1 MKQVTTLLGTIQTR
15 TTAGNPRSNGLVE
28 NHNRTLKDMLAQYV
42 NAYQCDWDKYLPLCA
57 YQYNTTVNSQTGFTP
72 FSMLYGR
79 EARQLCDQWIHTY
92 AERFK
97 TNENLQITPFKY
109 ISKLIQ
115 VLSHTWT
122 LAGNRKP
129 SEVARFNKVPTQKLP
144 FIEYEIG
151 EKFFRSVQ
159 PEAKYRHFTQT
170 GITTKSRENNEKIDD
185 DDRGKKGKT
194 GERLISKNFQIKWA
208 GPHTVTKKFSPVLY
222 ETIINGKPERIHAIN
237 MQKDPMINA
246 LAPFL
251 RKQNSPITQLRP
263 SRTHEYYLDSTDK
276 LDEIL
281 EEHPKEVR
289 EIEENDLDYEEPKYW
304 LEINQPDKP
313 DTPIT
318 GTEN

>member
-1 MKQVTTLLGTIQTR
+1 MKQVCILLGINRTN

-42 NAYQCDWDKYLPLCA
+42 NAYQSDWDKYLPLCA

-72 FSMLYGR
+72 FSMIYGR

-97 TNENLQITPFKY
+97 TNETLNITPFKY

-129 SEVARFNKVPTQKLP
+129 SEVARFNKVPTNKLP
-144 FIEYEIG
+144 FIEYEVG
-151 EKFFRSVQ
+151 DKFFRSVQ
-159 PEAKYRHFTQT
+159 PSANFRHFTQT
-170 GITTKSRENNEKIDD
+170 GISTKSRENNDELDD

-194 GERLISKNFQIKWA
+194 GEKRISKNFQFKWS
-208 GPHTVTKKFSPVLY
+208 GPHTITKKFSPVLY
-222 ETIINGKPERIHAIN
+222 ETIVNGHPEIIHAIN

-251 RKQNSPITQLRP
+251 RKENGHITPLRP
-263 SRTHEYYLDSTDK
+263 QRTHEYYLDSTNK
-276 LDEIL
+276 IDEIID
-281 EEHPKEVR
+281 EFPNEMREVD
-289 EIEENDLDYEEPKYW
+289 ENDQDFEDPQYW
-304 LEINQPDKP
+304 FESNQPER
-313 DTPIT
+313 IQEII
-318 GTEN
+318 EN